1 MPAPNGPEDGLCGQV
16 DGQQAGRPLEQRQL
30 RLVGAKP
37 GMAIGQIGRANGQV
51 GPRLN
56 ELLGDGLAQDC
67 NLTHPFTDTLSESTE
82 LQILTSQGPM
92 GEDKWSR
99 SLSVG
104 TEGMMI
110 GDVDGWQSRT
120 LNKINIF
127 PCYRKRPYCN
137 THGDEGLNSAK

>member
-1 MPAPNGPEDGLCGQV
+1 MQQPPVGRKRRGEVTAPDGPEDGLSSQV
-16 DGQQAGRPLEQRQL
+16 DGQQAGGPLKQRQL
-30 RLVGAKP
+30 CLVGDQPDVA
-37 GMAIGQIGRANGQV
+37 GGQVSRANGQV

-67 NLTHPFTDTLSESTE
+67 NLTHPFIYTLSESTK
-82 LQILTSQGPM
+82 LQVLTSHGPM

-110 GDVDGWQSRT
+110 DDG
-120 LNKINIF
+120 
-127 PCYRKRPYCN
+127 
-137 THGDEGLNSAK
+137 GG

>member
-1 MPAPNGPEDGLCGQV
+1 VAGGQV
-16 DGQQAGRPLEQRQL
+16 S
-30 RLVGAKP
+30 
-37 GMAIGQIGRANGQV
+37 RADGQV

-67 NLTHPFTDTLSESTE
+67 NLPHPFTYTLSESTK

-110 GDVDGWQSRT
+110 DDEVDRWQSRT
-120 LNKINIF
+120 LNEINIF
-127 PCYRKRPYCN
+127 LVTGDGHVA
-137 THGDEGLNSAK
+137 THTVVKG

>member
-1 MPAPNGPEDGLCGQV
+1 MAGGQV
-16 DGQQAGRPLEQRQL
+16 S
-30 RLVGAKP
+30 
-37 GMAIGQIGRANGQV
+37 RANGQV

-67 NLTHPFTDTLSESTE
+67 NLTHPFIYTLSESTK
-82 LQILTSQGPM
+82 LQVLTSHGPM

-110 GDVDGWQSRT
+110 DDGGGWMAI
-120 LNKINIF
+120 K
-127 PCYRKRPYCN
+127 
-137 THGDEGLNSAK
+137 NSK